1 MNKPESDNA
10 GAYEAVF
17 FDLDGTLV
25 DTAPDMVSILCDLLN
40 DNGFG
45 PLPYATARA
54 SVSNGAAGLIKLA
67 FPGIDDVG
75 RQRLHRDYLE
85 RYEQAVCVGS
95 IVYPGLLEVLDQLES
110 EGRPWGVVTNKPR
123 RMTEPL
129 LAELGLAGRAAC
141 IVSGDTLPQR
151 KPDPAPLLLASRLA
165 GVTPARSVYIG
176 DAERDI
182 VAGRAAGM
190 ATIAAAYGY
199 IVAGDDPARWH
210 ADRIALDT
218 AALRQMILA
227 N

>member
-10 GAYEAVF
+10 AAYEAVF

-25 DTAPDMVSILCDLLN
+25 DTAPDMVSILCDLLK